1 MNEVKQ
7 VFPSDPYL
15 RDERR
20 RGEQTERDR
29 VLWLIEVRLGIL
41 RAMTRRGTEEDK
53 QYAPAVLEELEDLE
67 QAVRTGIH
75 R

>member
-1 MNEVKQ
+1 MSEAQQ
-7 VFPSDPYL
+7 VFSSDPYL

-29 VLWLIEVRLGIL
+29 VLWLIEVRLDIL

-53 QYAPAVLEELEDLE
+53 QHATAVLEELEDLE
-67 QAVRTGIH
+67 KAVRTGVH